1 MGNLCTVCTPQKYI
15 PKTQSN
21 CSICV
26 TFSFNSYDDK
36 YFVEFVFF
44 SDVTSMKG
52 ARNKENFKYL
62 LFIYIYLLIQQ
73 RDGKDR
79 KEERRIKR
87 WREKGEEKMN

>member
-1 MGNLCTVCTPQKYI
+1 
-15 PKTQSN
+15 
-21 CSICV
+21 
-26 TFSFNSYDDK
+26 
-36 YFVEFVFF
+36 
-44 SDVTSMKG
+44 MKG